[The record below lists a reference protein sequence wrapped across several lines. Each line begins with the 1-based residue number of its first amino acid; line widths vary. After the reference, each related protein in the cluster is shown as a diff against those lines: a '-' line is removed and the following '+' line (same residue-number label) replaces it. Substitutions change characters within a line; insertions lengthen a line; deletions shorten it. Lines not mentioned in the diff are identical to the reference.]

1 MGRIRSSLEPI
12 SMCWNSRKT
21 NWNLDF
27 HCFPA
32 CQCGWPARA
41 RAFSQAAEH
50 IHLDEE
56 LEKLEEDPGKE
67 KAFAGPDAALCW
79 PGYWRITKPHWRAC
93 WRWLQKDG
101 NTFWWIEQ
109 KPHRHGLHKDV
120 FWRTNC
126 GTSNSHILL
135 DYAVVPW
142 PTSPWTSCCSLPSHY
157 LCATVKYG
165 RISCCFTFGSHI
177 CDWWSYIFHYMKAEK
192 FALFQIVCCFVMK
205 FISGCCFKLNS
216 TLDNNRV
223 EYTFCSLFKSLVLL
237 LWSVPTFK
245 HPTLVPNQ
253 ILTPPKVSRENNRI
267 WNSNQVVE
275 NSNKIF

>member
-1 MGRIRSSLEPI
+1 MPHILGEWWDSRYSYGPSPI
-12 SMCWNSRKT
+12 SHFM
-21 NWNLDF
+21 F
-27 HCFPA
+27 MFCFL
-32 CQCGWPARA
+32 
-41 RAFSQAAEH
+41 F
-50 IHLDEE
+50 
-56 LEKLEEDPGKE
+56 
-67 KAFAGPDAALCW
+67 LCFCFCYK
-79 PGYWRITKPHWRAC
+79 GYWRITKPHWRTC

-101 NTFWWIEQ
+101 NAFWWIEQ

-126 GTSNSHILL
+126 GTSNSHFLL

-142 PTSPWTSCCSLPSHY
+142 LTSPWTSCCSLPCHY

-192 FALFQIVCCFVMK
+192 FALFQIVCCFVIK
-205 FISGCCFKLNS
+205 FISGCRFKLNS
-216 TLDNNRV
+216 TLDYNRV

-245 HPTLVPNQ
+245 HPTLFPSQ
-253 ILTPPKVSRENNRI
+253 ILTPPKSEQGKKQDMEFKPGCREF
-267 WNSNQVVE
+267 Q
-275 NSNKIF
+275 